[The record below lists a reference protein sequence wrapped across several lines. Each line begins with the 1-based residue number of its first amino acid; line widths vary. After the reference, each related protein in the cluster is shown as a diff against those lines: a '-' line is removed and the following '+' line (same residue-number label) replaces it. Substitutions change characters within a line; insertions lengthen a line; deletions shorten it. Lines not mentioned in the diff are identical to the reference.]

1 MRNTMMRNR
10 SGNRWRRSCWNFGLE
25 LTAAAL
31 CLFTLGTTVA
41 EAQDWQEFRG
51 TAGRGIATANGLPL
65 EFGPGDARWRI
76 DLPGKGWSSP
86 VLAGNQI
93 WMTTAIRAADGSAS
107 GLALAALCVDRE
119 SGKLLHQV
127 ELFRVPQPPEIHSLN
142 SYASPTPV
150 IEGETVYCNF
160 GTMGTAAIQRST
172 GRVLWRNDELKFEH
186 ETGPGSSP
194 IVHGDLLIVHCDG
207 TDQQFVTAFRKSDG
221 TIAWRT
227 PRSGELHP
235 EGMMK
240 KAFSTPLIVEGEDG
254 PQLISPGANWVYGYD
269 PATGRELWKVSYGKL
284 GFSNVPRPLQ
294 GNGLLYVCTGFNQ
307 ASLVALRFDGK
318 RTLSES
324 DIAWR
329 FEKQVPTMPTPIL
342 VEQLLFMVSDKGVAT
357 CLDAVTGKQQWQ
369 KRLGGEFSAS
379 PILADGRLY
388 FCNHAGQVFV
398 LAPKAEFELLATN
411 ELPDGIMAT
420 PAAVGNQLIFRT
432 KTGLLRIDGR

>member
-1 MRNTMMRNR
+1 MMRKQDEYRLN
-10 SGNRWRRSCWNFGLE
+10 SEWASCSRCWCAIA
-25 LTAAAL
+25 T
-31 CLFTLGTTVA
+31 CLLSLGTATTW
-41 EAQDWQEFRG
+41 AQDWQEFRG
-51 TAGRGIATANGLPL
+51 LAGRGIATASGVPL
-65 EFGPGDARWRI
+65 EWGANEARWRI

-86 VLAGNQI
+86 VLAENQI
-93 WMTTAIRAADGSAS
+93 WMTTAIPGAEGNRS
-107 GLALAALCVDRE
+107 GLVLAALCVDRE
-119 SGKLLHQV
+119 SGKLLHQI
-127 ELFRVPQPPEIHSLN
+127 ELFNVPQPPEIHSLN

-150 IEGETVYCNF
+150 IDGETVYCNF

-172 GRVLWRNDELKFEH
+172 GAVIWRNSELKFEH

-207 TDQQFVTAFRKSDG
+207 TDQQFVTAFRKADG
-221 TIAWRT
+221 AIAWRT
-227 PRSGELHP
+227 GRSGELHP

-240 KAFSTPLIVEGEDG
+240 KAFSTPLVVESNAG

-269 PATGRELWKVSYGKL
+269 PASGRELWKVSYGKL
-284 GFSNVPRPLQ
+284 GFSNVPRPLF
-294 GNGLLYVCTGFNQ
+294 GNGLVYVCTGFNQ
-307 ASLVALRFDGK
+307 ASLLALRFDGK
-318 RTLSES
+318 PELTES
-324 DIAWR
+324 DIVWR

-357 CLDAVTGKQQWQ
+357 CLDAVSGKQLWQ

-411 ELPDGIMAT
+411 EVPDGIMAT
-420 PAAVGNQLIFRT
+420 PAAVGNQLIVRT